1 MTQHSHQ
8 TAPPQFV
15 DAVFGF
21 LRRFDKSGGAP
32 LVFKNAL
39 TGTVDPCQ
47 FKKETDH
54 D

>member
-32 LVFKNAL
+32 LVFKNAF
-39 TGTVDPCQ
+39 TGTVDVPIQ
-47 FKKETDH
+47 KDTDH